1 MTGRTDLAALVARL
15 CLAPLF
21 LSATVDKIRDVPGL
35 EAYLAGG
42 GLPAVLAWPVIA
54 LELTLGL
61 AILTGVAARSFALV
75 GAAFCLA
82 TAVLFHFDLGDWLQ
96 RTMFLKNLGLAGGFL
111 LLAAMGPGRYV
122 LRR

>member
-1 MTGRTDLAALVARL
+1 MTQRTDLAALAARL

-21 LSATVDKIRDVPGL
+21 LSATVDKIRDVRGL
-35 EAYLAGG
+35 EAYLTGG
-42 GLPAVLAWPVIA
+42 GLPEALAWPVIA

-61 AILTGVAARSFALV
+61 AILTGVAARSFALI

-82 TAVLFHFDLGDWLQ
+82 TAVLFHFDLADWLQ